1 MRILSGFNAFL
12 SEQICWDAY
21 GVLTTISLVVN
32 QFDTSVDTSVEILD
46 IIKLEKPDD
55 DPATDLLVTLEKPG
69 DDPTTDLLVALEK
82 PDDDPTTDPLV
93 ALEKP
98 DDDPATDFLVAL
110 EKPDDDPTTDLLV
123 PLGFIENQKSPNDL
137 PETLSPEVL
146 WGRENLIGFLE
157 SPTESEN
164 SATSRPGEETIGL
177 SMDPLRTACSSFC
190 SSESPQYSPIQYST
204 PKSVSDDLSGS
215 NTSNTTFEFCSAK
228 LISFEY

>member
-1 MRILSGFNAFL
+1 M
-12 SEQICWDAY
+12 
-21 GVLTTISLVVN
+21 
-32 QFDTSVDTSVEILD
+32 D

-110 EKPDDDPTTDLLV
+110 EKPDDDPTTDVLV

-177 SMDPLRTACSSFC
+177 SMDPFRTACSSVC
-190 SSESPQYSPIQYST
+190 SSESPQYSP
-204 PKSVSDDLSGS
+204 SVSDDLSGS
-215 NTSNTTFEFCSAK
+215 NTSNTTFEFSSAK